1 MIEIIMILTEL
12 YLTTRLVMWITNCIK
27 KIMKNVVSI
36 VHDFYKVK
44 EAVSANTTSEK

>member
-1 MIEIIMILTEL
+1 MIQMITLLTEI
-12 YLTTRLVMWITNCIK
+12 YLAVRLLMWITNCMK

-44 EAVSANTTSEK
+44 EVVSGNTISKK

>member
-1 MIEIIMILTEL
+1 MIQMIMLLTEI
-12 YLTTRLVMWITNCIK
+12 YLAVRLLMWITNCIK

-44 EAVSANTTSEK
+44 EVVSANTSSEK